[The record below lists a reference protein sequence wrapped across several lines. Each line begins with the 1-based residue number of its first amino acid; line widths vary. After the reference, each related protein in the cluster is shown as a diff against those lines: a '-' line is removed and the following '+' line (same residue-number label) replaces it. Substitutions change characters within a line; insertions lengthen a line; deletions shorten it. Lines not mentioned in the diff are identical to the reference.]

1 MSHRHHSLR
10 SSFAPHDVTSPA
22 QTRARRDGFP
32 ADAPGF
38 GPGFGRGPRGSRGP
52 RGGGRAGHGDVRAAI
67 LLLLV
72 DQPMHG
78 YQIIQEISER
88 SGGAWSPS
96 PGAVYP
102 ALNLLQDEG
111 LVEISAE
118 GGRRLATLTDAG
130 RAYLA
135 EHAEE
140 LGDPWQGAA
149 GRGHGR
155 RGDVREALGAVAA
168 ALHQVMQ
175 TGTEQQIDQA
185 MRILDRARRE
195 LYLVLAGPAPEDLFA
210 GENETGLS
218 EPDVTR

>member
-1 MSHRHHSLR
+1 MIHHHHSR
-10 SSFAPHDVTSPA
+10 RAPFTSQDVTSPA
-22 QTRARRDGFP
+22 QMRARREGFSVDG
-32 ADAPGF
+32 PGF
-38 GPGFGRGPRGSRGP
+38 GPGFGRGSRGP
-52 RGGGRAGHGDVRAAI
+52 RGGGRAGRGDVRAAI

-118 GGRRLATLTDAG
+118 GGRRLATLTDTG

-135 EHAEE
+135 EHTAE
-140 LGDPWQGAA
+140 LGDPWQGAV
-149 GRGHGR
+149 GRGRGR

-195 LYLVLAGPAPEDLFA
+195 LYLVLAGPAPEGVSA

-218 EPDVTR
+218 EPDVTQ